1 MLRSRGLLLSTCS
14 LLSIALATPGRPATA
29 GQKVRVTDP
38 RVSLRL
44 QGEGRMIA
52 DYGSFQLFEV
62 DRLPAVIGESGV
74 EVRDDYNVIMLNA
87 GWLDTTRMP
96 PMSGAAPQEASPG
109 RRVSRMPAG
118 PAPPELLAGRHLFL
132 IQFVGPVKPEWY
144 KELLR
149 TGVRVVT
156 YVPSNAYLVY
166 GDTAGLVR
174 LETVAASAGFAQWAG
189 PYLDDYKV
197 HPGARPYDVY
207 GASRVMGTDLMEVQ
221 AVADPEANA
230 ATFDLLDGLGL
241 GSQIVHK
248 SEALN
253 YVNLVLPLR
262 QDTIAEIAARP
273 DVVSIQP
280 YYMPRKLDERQD
292 QIMAGNLAGNVPSGP
307 GYLAWLAGRGFTQSQ
322 FTTSGF
328 AVDVTDSGIDNG
340 TTTPNHFGLYVQG
353 NTANA
358 SRVVYNRLQG
368 TPHGGSTIQGCDGH
382 GTLNSHIVAGYN
394 NLVGF
399 PHADTAGFRY
409 GLGTCPFVRVGSSV
423 IFDPNTFT
431 FPNYEDLQSRAY
443 RDGARISTNSWGA
456 NVGGAYN
463 SDAQRYDALVRD
475 AQPAGSA
482 VANPGNQEMVIVF
495 SAGNAGSAANTI
507 GSPGTAKNVLTVGAG
522 ENVHSHSTANGGN
535 SAAGNDGC
543 FAGAGCC
550 NDTQA
555 DSANDIIFFSSRG
568 PCADQRKKPDIV
580 APGTHVTGGVAQ
592 DAPPPSP
599 AGTGNDLACFAAT
612 GVCALPGGGVAGNPN
627 NFFPAGQQFYTT
639 SSGTS
644 HSTPAVAGG
653 AALLRQ
659 SFLNAGLNPPS
670 PAMTKAYLMNA
681 ARYMTGTGANDTLW
695 SNSQG
700 MGGADLGRS
709 FDGTPRILSD
719 EAPAQRFTA
728 SGQTRT
734 FTGIVSTPAQPFRV
748 TVAWTDAPGSTTGN
762 AFNNDL
768 DLTVTL
774 GGNTYLGNVFSGAN
788 SVTGGSADPRNN
800 VESVF
805 LPAGTTGTFVVTV
818 TAANINSDGVPGNA
832 DALDQDF
839 ALVIYN
845 AVEAADLAVTKSD
858 SPDPVVT
865 GSNLTYT
872 INLTNGGPSVAAT
885 ALLTDAIPAG
895 TTFQSLTFPAGWAC
909 LTPPVGGTGAV
920 NCSKASVAAGE
931 SAAFSLVVNVSC
943 ALANGTIIS
952 NTVHVSSATLDP
964 NPANNTATTTTT
976 ASNPPPVITCPANV
990 SVPNDAGKC
999 SAVVSYP
1006 PPGVTDNCPGV
1017 TVACAPPSGSTFPV
1031 GQTTVTCTATDS
1043 GGATSTCT
1051 FHVTVNDVEPP
1062 VVSCSVA
1069 RSLLWPPN
1077 HDLVNVGLTATAVDV
1092 CSGVLPVT
1100 VGVSGDEDDETPT
1113 GDGRFSPDAKSPGSG
1128 TLRLRSERIG
1138 NRDGRVYLIVP
1149 KAVDQSGNTGFTCC
1163 TAVVPHSRNRAAI
1176 ASVNAQAA
1184 AATAFCHSHG
1194 GAAPPGYFVVGDGP
1208 LIGPK
1213 Q

>member
-1 MLRSRGLLLSTCS
+1 
-14 LLSIALATPGRPATA
+14 
-29 GQKVRVTDP
+29 
-38 RVSLRL
+38 
-44 QGEGRMIA
+44 MIA
-52 DYGSFQLFEV
+52 DYGSFQLFDL
-62 DRLPAVIGESGV
+62 DRLDMVAASGAVEI
-74 EVRDDYNVIMLNA
+74 RDDYNVIMLNA

-96 PMSGAAPQEASPG
+96 AVSGPAPQRPSPG
-109 RRVSRMPAG
+109 RR
-118 PAPPELLAGRHLFL
+118 LFL
-132 IQFVGPVKPEWY
+132 LQFVGPVKPEWY
-144 KELLR
+144 RAVLR
-149 TGVRVVT
+149 TGVNVVT
-156 YVPSNAYLVY
+156 YVPSNAYLLY
-166 GDTAGLVR
+166 GEAASLYR
-174 LETVAASAGFAQWAG
+174 LERLAASAAFVQWAG

-197 HPGARPYDVY
+197 HPAARPFDAY
-207 GASRVMGTDLMEVQ
+207 GNPRVLGTDLVEIQ
-221 AVADPEANA
+221 SVADPEANA
-230 ATFDLLDGLGL
+230 ATFDLLDNLGL
-241 GSQIVHK
+241 RSLIVHK
-248 SEALN
+248 SEALG
-253 YVNLVLPLR
+253 YVNIVVPMR
-262 QDTIAEIAARP
+262 PEIIPEIAARP

-280 YYMPRKLDERQD
+280 YYMPQKLDERQD
-292 QIMAGNLAGNVPSGP
+292 QIMAGNLAGNAPAGP
-307 GYLAWLAGRGFTQSQ
+307 GYLAWLGGRGFTQAQ
-322 FTTSGF
+322 FTASGF
-328 AVDVTDSGIDNG
+328 AVDVSDSGIDNG

-353 NTANA
+353 NTASA
-358 SRVVYNRLQG
+358 SRVVYNRLEG
-368 TPHGGSTIQGCDGH
+368 TPNGGSTIQGCDGH
-382 GTLNSHIVAGYN
+382 GTLNSHIVSGYN
-394 NLVGF
+394 DLAGF
-399 PHADTAGFRY
+399 PHADAAGFRY

-431 FPNYEDLQSRAY
+431 FPDYEDLQSRAY

-568 PCADQRKKPDIV
+568 PCDDQRKKPDIV

-599 AGTGNDLACFAAT
+599 AGTGNDLACFAAS
-612 GVCALPGGGVAGNPN
+612 GVCALPGGGVVGDPD

-659 SFLNAGLNPPS
+659 FFVNGGLNPPS

-700 MGGADLGRS
+700 MGAADLGRS
-709 FDGTPRILSD
+709 FDGTPRISSD
-719 EAPAQRFTA
+719 EVSAQKLTA

-734 FTGIVSTPAQPFRV
+734 FTGIVSTAAQPFRV
-748 TVAWTDAPGSTTGN
+748 TLAWTDAPGSTTGN

-768 DLTVTL
+768 DLTVTV

-788 SVTGGSADPRNN
+788 SVTGGAADPRNN
-800 VESVF
+800 VENVF

-818 TAANINSDGVPGNA
+818 TAANINSDGVPGDA
-832 DALDQDF
+832 DPLDQDF

-858 SPDPVVT
+858 LPDPVVT
-865 GSNLTYT
+865 GSNLTYA
-872 INLTNGGPSVAAT
+872 INVTNSGPSVAAT

-895 TTFQSLTFPAGWAC
+895 TTFQSLTSPAGWVC
-909 LTPPVGGTGAV
+909 VTPPVGGTGTV
-920 NCSKASVAAGE
+920 NCTKASVAAGE
-931 SAAFSLVVNVSC
+931 SAAFGLVVKAGC
-943 ALANGTIIS
+943 ALADGTIIS
-952 NTVHVSSATLDP
+952 NTVTVSSITLDP
-964 NPANNTATTTTT
+964 NPANNSATTTTT
-976 ASNPPPVITCPANV
+976 VSNPPPLITCPANV
-990 SVPNDAGKC
+990 VVPNDPGKC

-1017 TVACAPPSGSTFPV
+1017 AVSCAPPSGATFPV
-1031 GQTTVTCTATDS
+1031 GQTTVGCTATDS
-1043 GGATSTCT
+1043 GGAASTCS

-1062 VVSCSVA
+1062 AVSCAVA
-1069 RSLLWPPN
+1069 TPLLWPPN
-1077 HDLVNVGLTATAVDV
+1077 HNLVNVGLTATAVDI
-1092 CSGVLPVT
+1092 CSGPLPVT

-1138 NRDGRVYLIVP
+1138 NSDGRVYLIVP
-1149 KAVDQSGNTGFTCC
+1149 EAVDQSGNTGFTCC
-1163 TAVVPHSRNRAAI
+1163 AVVVPHSQSAAAI

-1184 AATAFCHSHG
+1184 AATAFCQSHA
-1194 GAAPPGYFVVGDGP
+1194 GAAPAGYFVIGDGP
-1208 LIGPK
+1208 VIGPK